1 MGMRIHIEISKIK
14 KWTQT
19 YVRCWEWSVCV
30 CVYVCLVSILCV
42 IGLLGQ
48 VADPSLLGLP
58 DSDSNNVEKKTY
70 KLKII
75 KE

>member
-1 MGMRIHIEISKIK
+1 MLRME
-14 KWTQT
+14 
-19 YVRCWEWSVCV
+19 CVCV